1 MAKGFW
7 ELGNTG
13 KSSAYKKQGKA
24 GKSREKQGKNK
35 GKTREKQ
42 GKNHDA
48 EREKLH
54 QALAFM
60 EQKNYESA
68 EIIYKDL
75 IKEGSNHHSIFG
87 NLAVIRYMENNTEE
101 MIVFLKKAL
110 EVKPNYPEALN
121 NLGTAVKEQGKL
133 QEAID
138 CYRKAL
144 AIQPH
149 YLDALNNLGTTLKEQ
164 GEFQEAIDC
173 HRKAL
178 AIQPH
183 YPEALNNLGT
193 ALKEEG
199 ELEEAVD
206 CYRKA
211 LAIEPNRPE
220 ALNNLGVALSEQGKL
235 QESITI
241 YRKVISLNE
250 DYPMP
255 HFNLSMCL
263 LFFGDYENGWEEYE
277 WRLREKKGELHGQT
291 SLKKWD
297 ELNSPS
303 ENKLIL
309 MGEQGLGD
317 ILQFIRYV
325 PLIRKRGMNVALC
338 TLTKLHG
345 LIRTS
350 GIATELY
357 SPEDVHQLTT
367 GEWLPLLS
375 LPRHL
380 NVRPHHP
387 LINESY
393 IKVPEEK
400 ISYWKQKLSSEK
412 RPIIGINWQGNPK
425 TERAVLRGRS
435 APLETFAP
443 ITETTCASFLSL
455 QKGLGSEQLAE
466 CKFFDRFVG
475 CQEEI
480 NQTWDF
486 VENAAM
492 VMNCD
497 LVITVDT
504 VVAHLAG
511 GLGKPTWLLLR
522 HIPDWRWG
530 MAGDTT
536 FWYASMRLFRQREYG
551 NWQEVMDRVALALET
566 FSPNQL

>member
-13 KSSAYKKQGKA
+13 KSSVYKKQEKTS
-24 GKSREKQGKNK
+24 KSKGKQGK
-35 GKTREKQ
+35 TR
-42 GKNHDA
+42 DA
-48 EREKLH
+48 ERKKLH

-60 EQKNYESA
+60 EQKNYKSA

-75 IKEGSNHHSIFG
+75 IKEGSSHHSIFG
-87 NLAVIRYMENNTEE
+87 NLAVIRYYMENNIEE
-101 MIVFLKKAL
+101 MIVFLRKAL

-144 AIQPH
+144 AIQPR
-149 YLDALNNLGTTLKEQ
+149 YLEALNNLGTTLKEQ

-199 ELEEAVD
+199 ELEEAID

-235 QESITI
+235 QESIPI

-263 LFFGDYENGWEEYE
+263 LSFGDYENGWEEYE
-277 WRLREKKGELHGQT
+277 WRLREKGELHGQI

-297 ELNSPS
+297 ELNRPS

-317 ILQFIRYV
+317 ILQFMRYI
-325 PLIRKRGMNVALC
+325 PLIRKKGINVALC
-338 TLTKLHG
+338 TLAKLHS
-345 LIRTS
+345 LIRAS

-357 SPEDVHQLTT
+357 SPEETHQLTT

-375 LPRHL
+375 LPKHL
-380 NVRPHHP
+380 KIRPNHVLVNKP
-387 LINESY
+387 Y

-400 ISYWKQKLSSEK
+400 ISYWKKKLSSEK
-412 RPIIGINWQGNPK
+412 RPIIGINWQGNHK

-466 CKFFDRFVG
+466 CKFFGRFVG

-511 GLGKPTWLLLR
+511 GLGKRTWLLLH

-530 MAGDTT
+530 MEGDTT
-536 FWYASMRLFRQREYG
+536 FWYPPMRLFRQREQG
-551 NWQEVMDRVALALET
+551 NWQEVIHLVAMALKT
-566 FSPNQL
+566 FPSNSPS